1 MERRAVT
8 VDEALELARRHGVRV
23 ALNDN
28 SLSLEADMAPPA
40 EVVAAF
46 KADKSAILGELR
58 LRQALERQRRE
69 EVERR
74 DITRWINNH
83 FISSPPGRCIHCGGG
98 PRANDRFVLIF
109 VGSDRAD
116 VHAACHPLWLA
127 ERERAAR
134 SALGLETDSMAGIP
148 APPNST
154 AGPN

>member
-1 MERRAVT
+1 MT
-8 VDEALELARRHGVRV
+8 VDEALELAQRHGVRV

-28 SLSLEADMAPPA
+28 NLALEADVAPPA
-40 EVVAAF
+40 DIVAAL
-46 KADKSAILGELR
+46 KAAKSVIVGELR

-69 EVERR
+69 EVVRR

-116 VHAACHPLWLA
+116 IHASCHQKWLA
-127 ERERAAR
+127 ERQAAAR
-134 SALGLETDSMAGIP
+134 KALGLETDSAAGIAA
-148 APPNST
+148 APSST